1 MFELLLQADK
11 ALAKG
16 KLDQA
21 EKTYSQ
27 LIELDP
33 TNAIALAGLARVA
46 QTRGDEPAARSLV
59 DRALGIDPAS
69 VAALRVLDE
78 LDHGATAPTEPEATD
93 LPLVGAARLE
103 ALSRRRATE
112 AQAEPEP
119 EATEAGAR
127 AGARKAKAR
136 PEETP
141 VPAEKKAG
149 RGTVAG
155 VKAGAAGPA
164 GESRGRTRPD
174 EIKPLPAEPLHDRRQ
189 AGRLAAAAAAAAAA
203 SREPVRPRH
212 HHAMPVGR
220 RFGSEEP
227 HKPQPLDEFA
237 AAEMAAAVAAVD
249 ALDDSFSGFTA
260 RPPRA
265 EVARERRAVQAPGV
279 GAAQRPAAQAPRAEG
294 AGERPASGLAD
305 VLGAVDAT
313 EADASVAMRLA
324 LLGGATGP
332 EEAERAPSERVHDT
346 GRGEPEAAEAR
357 RTGFAS
363 IEAAESVAV
372 EAPESVA
379 PETLD
384 FADADAAEAAAAA
397 EAVHEVAGAA
407 AELEPEPA
415 PEHKHFEQGP
425 AEPSEEEAEAQAL
438 REAMAMVLQGE
449 GSAGA
454 PASTSGE
461 TAPSGEAP
469 GQSSTGTK
477 PVAGAARR
485 AEIQVRKAGLFRR
498 IRGG

>member
-78 LDHGATAPTEPEATD
+78 LDHGATAPTEPEPTD
-93 LPLVGAARLE
+93 LPLAGAARLE

-112 AQAEPEP
+112 TGAESEP

-141 VPAEKKAG
+141 VPAETAGKKAG
-149 RGTVAG
+149 RGAAAG
-155 VKAGAAGPA
+155 VKPGAAGPA
-164 GESRGRTRPD
+164 RESRGRTRPD

-189 AGRLAAAAAAAAAA
+189 AGRLGAAAAAAAA

-249 ALDDSFSGFTA
+249 AVDDSFSGLTA
-260 RPPRA
+260 WPPRA
-265 EVARERRAVQAPGV
+265 KVARERPAVRAPGV
-279 GAAQRPAAQAPRAEG
+279 EAAQRPAAQAPRPRAEV
-294 AGERPASGLAD
+294 ARERPAGGLTD
-305 VLGAVDAT
+305 ILSAVDAT
-313 EADASVAMRLA
+313 EADASVAMRIA
-324 LLGGATGP
+324 LLGGATEL
-332 EEAERAPSERVHDT
+332 EEA
-346 GRGEPEAAEAR
+346 EAAEAR

-372 EAPESVA
+372 ETPESVA

-407 AELEPEPA
+407 TELEPEPA
-415 PEHKHFEQGP
+415 PKHKHFEQGP
-425 AEPSEEEAEAQAL
+425 AEPTEEEAEVQAL

-449 GSAGA
+449 GSAGS
-454 PASTSGE
+454 PASTNAE

-469 GQSSTGTK
+469 EESSGESSTGAE
-477 PVAGAARR
+477 PAAGAAER
-485 AEIQVRKAGLFRR
+485 AEAQARKPGLFRR

>member
-78 LDHGATAPTEPEATD
+78 LDHGATAPTEPGPTD

-119 EATEAGAR
+119 EAAEAGAR
-127 AGARKAKAR
+127 ADARKAKAR

-141 VPAEKKAG
+141 VPAETAG
-149 RGTVAG
+149 RAAAAG
-155 VKAGAAGPA
+155 VKPGAAGPA
-164 GESRGRTRPD
+164 LESRGKTRPD

-220 RFGSEEP
+220 RFGPEASP
-227 HKPQPLDEFA
+227 RPQPLDEFA

-249 ALDDSFSGFTA
+249 ALDDSFSGLTA

-265 EVARERRAVQAPGV
+265 EVARERPAVRAPGV
-279 GAAQRPAAQAPRAEG
+279 EAAQRPAAQAPRAEV
-294 AGERPASGLAD
+294 ARERPAAGLTD
-305 VLGAVDAT
+305 VLSAVDAT
-313 EADASVAMRLA
+313 EADASVAMRIA
-324 LLGGATGP
+324 LLGGATEL

-415 PEHKHFEQGP
+415 PKRKHFEQGP
-425 AEPSEEEAEAQAL
+425 AEPTEEEAEVQAL
-438 REAMAMVLQGE
+438 REAMATVLQGE
-449 GSAGA
+449 GSAGS
-454 PASTSGE
+454 PASTNGE

-469 GQSSTGTK
+469 TGAG
-477 PVAGAARR
+477 PVAGAAQRTE
-485 AEIQVRKAGLFRR
+485 AQARKAGLFRR
-498 IRGG
+498 IRGS